1 MKKIG
6 LCMAAV
12 CLSMML
18 AACGTSKDA
27 TTQAMT
33 VADDTAQSAQSDKVA
48 SADEMVTPEDVVE
61 DGMTPVTGDKLQD
74 GTYDI
79 EVKSSSSMFKITA
92 CSLTVTDGKM
102 SAVMTM
108 GGTGYQYVYMGTGE
122 QAATA
127 AESDYIPYV
136 EDASG
141 AHTFTVPVSAL
152 DDGIHCAAFSRKKQ
166 KWYDRVLLFRADSL
180 PKDAWKEDSITKL
193 TLEEGQYTVDVQ
205 LKGGS
210 GRATVTSPASLT
222 VTADGMTAT
231 IEWSSSNYD
240 YMVVNGEKYLPVNTD
255 GNAVF
260 EIPVDGFDYDMPV
273 SADTTAMSTP
283 HEIEYTLHFDSAS
296 VKAK

>member
-6 LCMAAV
+6 LCTAAV

-27 TTQAMT
+27 TTQVMT

-136 EDASG
+136 EDTSG

-152 DDGIHCAAFSRKKQ
+152 DDGIPCAAFSKKKQ

-210 GRATVTSPASLT
+210 GRATVSSPASLT

>member
-6 LCMAAV
+6 LWMAAV
-12 CLSMML
+12 CLSVML
-18 AACGTSKDA
+18 AACGTSKDI
-27 TTQAMT
+27 TTQATT
-33 VADDTAQSAQSDKVA
+33 VVDETTQSAQSDKVA

-61 DGMTPVTGDKLQD
+61 DGMTPVTADKLQD

-92 CSLTVTDGKM
+92 CSLTVADGKM

-122 QAATA
+122 QAAVA
-127 AESDYIPYV
+127 DESDYIPYV

-141 AHTFTVPVSAL
+141 AHTFTVPVTAL
-152 DDGIHCAAFSRKKQ
+152 DDGMQCAALSKKKQ

-231 IEWSSSNYD
+231 IEWSSANYD

-255 GNAVF
+255 GNSVF